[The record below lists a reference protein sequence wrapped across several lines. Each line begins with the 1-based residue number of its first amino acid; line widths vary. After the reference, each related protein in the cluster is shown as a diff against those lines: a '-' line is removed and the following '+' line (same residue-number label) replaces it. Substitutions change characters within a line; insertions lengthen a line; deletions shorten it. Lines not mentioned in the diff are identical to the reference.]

1 MRRSL
6 SAAAVLTFVAGLAP
20 FGLVQIYLAGAAQ
33 AENGPPPWAYG
44 FATPLPNPPPPQAP
58 PNPAAQFSDTS
69 QQTLPGTDRT
79 FTRAQISNR
88 YGPADW
94 YPGDHPPMPD
104 IVAYGRESATP
115 KIYACS
121 LCHYPNG
128 KGRPENANVTGLT
141 YEYIVQQL
149 TDFRNGAR
157 VTSDPRKPNTQLMMW
172 FAQQMT
178 GDEIK
183 AAAAYFA
190 AIPASPWIKVVES
203 DAVPKTKPIGGV
215 FLPLTGEDAGTEPL
229 GDRIIE
235 TPVSVEETE
244 VRRNPRSG
252 FIAYAPPGSVKKG
265 EELVMTGGGKV
276 TACTVCH
283 GADLK
288 GLGPVPTLAGRSPSY
303 IGRQLY
309 DMQHGNRAG
318 LWTPLMAP
326 VVSKLSEEDILNA
339 AAYLAS
345 LTP

>member
-1 MRRSL
+1 MRTVL
-6 SAAAVLTFVAGLAP
+6 SAAAALMFATGFAA
-20 FGLVQIYLAGAAQ
+20 IAQ

-44 FATPLPNPPPPQAP
+44 FATPVPDPPPPRAEPGPAP
-58 PNPAAQFSDTS
+58 QLDNTVQH
-69 QQTLPGTDRT
+69 TLPGTDRT

-94 YPGDHPPMPD
+94 YQNDHPPMPD
-104 IVAYGRESATP
+104 IVAYGRETATP

-149 TDFRNGAR
+149 RDFRNGAR
-157 VTSDPRKPNTQLMMW
+157 VASDPRKPNTALMTG

-178 GDEIK
+178 DDEIEI
-183 AAAAYFA
+183 AAKYFSS
-190 AIPASPWIKVVES
+190 IPASPWIEVVES
-203 DAVPKTKPIGGV
+203 DTVPKTRPVGGI
-215 FLPLTGEDAGTEPL
+215 FLPLIGENAGHEPI
-229 GDRIIE
+229 GARIIE
-235 TPVSVEETE
+235 TPVNAEETE
-244 VRRNPRSG
+244 IRRNPRSG
-252 FIAYAPPGSVKKG
+252 FIAYVPPGSVKKG
-265 EELVMTGGGKV
+265 EALVTTGGGKT

-309 DMQHGNRAG
+309 DMQHGNRSG
-318 LWTPLMAP
+318 LWTPLMIP

-345 LTP
+345 LQP